1 MQTRLICTRRL
12 CTTSR
17 ARLASTVA
25 FASYFEPNERWSRT
39 PLRRQPATTLAT
51 PWPASESSL
60 PTAPRAIPAGFK
72 PVPPLTVPRLVRTY
86 TELSKFRLTI
96 LNVLPAMAVVALYPA
111 PTTVPVLL
119 ATGLGVGLC
128 SASANALNQ
137 LQETPFDAQMAR
149 TRARPLVR
157 RAVSP
162 LHVAG
167 FAAAT
172 GIAGPALLWAVVNP
186 ATAVLGAANIALY
199 AGVYTA
205 LKRRS
210 TLNTPVG
217 GVVGA
222 VPPLMGWTAAG
233 GHLLPPA
240 ASALAFFPPPFLS
253 AYAPPLDLALVDNAL
268 APAALFML
276 LYSWQMPHFN
286 GLAHVVRGAY
296 AQAGFHML
304 AVSDPRKNA
313 AVSLR
318 HALALVPLCALAI
331 PASGLTTWAF
341 ALTSAPV
348 SAAYARAAWR
358 FWRTG
363 REKEARAVFQCSLW
377 HLPAILALMMLHKQG
392 ASWWGDE
399 AEVEETKA

>member
-1 MQTRLICTRRL
+1 M
-12 CTTSR
+12 
-17 ARLASTVA
+17 ASTVA
-25 FASYFEPNERWSRT
+25 FTSFFEPNARWNPA
-39 PLRRQPATTLAT
+39 PLAPRPRSHSTSTSTAAPTNLNPLWVDDASPPSTAT
-51 PWPASESSL
+51 PP
-60 PTAPRAIPAGFK
+60 PTRAIPAGFK
-72 PVPPLTVPRLVRTY
+72 PAPALTLPRLLGVY
-86 TELSKFRLTI
+86 FELSKFRLTI
-96 LNVLPAMAVVALYPA
+96 LNVLPAMAVVALHPA
-111 PTTVPVLL
+111 PTPLPLLL
-119 ATGLGVGLC
+119 ATALGTGLC

-137 LQETPFDAQMAR
+137 LQEVPLDAQMAR
-149 TRARPLVR
+149 TRNRPLVR
-157 RAVSP
+157 RAVTP
-162 LHVAG
+162 LHAAG

-172 GIAGPALLWAVVNP
+172 GVAGPALLWAAVNP
-186 ATAVLGAANIALY
+186 TTALLGAGNIALY

-233 GHLLPPA
+233 GSLLGPL
-240 ASALAFFPPPFLS
+240 ALFPPG
-253 AYAPPLDLALVDNAL
+253 APVDAALLADNAL

-296 AQAGFHML
+296 AQAGYRML
-304 AVSDPRKNA
+304 AVTDPAKNA

-318 HALALVPLCALAI
+318 HALALVPLCALAV

-341 ALTSAPV
+341 ALSSAPV

-358 FWRTG
+358 FWRSG
-363 REKEARAVFQCSLW
+363 RERDARALFQCSLW
-377 HLPAILALMMLHKQG
+377 HLPAILALMILHKQG
-392 ASWWGDE
+392 PAWFGEEEDE
-399 AEVEETKA
+399 AAET